1 MNFEQ
6 LIYVKSVYEQESMIR
21 ASELMHISQ
30 SAMSQSI
37 ANLETELGYSLFY
50 RSRKGTV
57 PTEIGKRLIPKILE
71 ILEAKEHLMLE
82 VDRLQTHI
90 TGKLTIATIPTLFH
104 KLLPKVI
111 SQFKVDYPNVDIEV
125 IESDRENIIK
135 MLRNNE
141 IDLGLIGK
149 KESDKT
155 MSLIHEFPLN
165 LSTNFKLIVPA
176 KSKLTFKDTVN
187 LEDIKDYPFILYD
200 RSFYHHHL
208 KKFEEENGELKI
220 VFRTHN
226 PIVLLRTVA
235 EGLGVGMISSYMIED
250 EPILNDEYIEAIP
263 LGHPFDY
270 SVYFTAIV
278 NDNRKNETSLLRFI
292 DYLKK

>member
-50 RSRKGTV
+50 RPERDSTDRNWQT
-57 PTEIGKRLIPKILE
+57 IDSKILE

-82 VDRLQTHI
+82 VERLQTHI

-135 MLRNNE
+135 C
-141 IDLGLIGK
+141 
-149 KESDKT
+149 
-155 MSLIHEFPLN
+155 
-165 LSTNFKLIVPA
+165 
-176 KSKLTFKDTVN
+176 
-187 LEDIKDYPFILYD
+187 
-200 RSFYHHHL
+200 
-208 KKFEEENGELKI
+208 
-220 VFRTHN
+220 
-226 PIVLLRTVA
+226 
-235 EGLGVGMISSYMIED
+235 
-250 EPILNDEYIEAIP
+250 
-263 LGHPFDY
+263 
-270 SVYFTAIV
+270 
-278 NDNRKNETSLLRFI
+278 
-292 DYLKK
+292 